1 MKKGLILALVAL
13 IVVPAL
19 AVMATSGL
27 TVWQLINGSWVE
39 IFDPNSEPDPTT
51 SDGYTKN
58 INANARAFKSGDA
71 NGRCNKEH
79 WEIEFTTEVQVAQWI
94 EWSVTGTKW
103 TWYVRKPGTYI
114 TDCIEFSIK
123 SNGPITIGFSGFAS
137 PTYVEGEAVK
147 DYIDAW
153 YSYGYA
159 NTPGNLEEMV
169 PAALLDE
176 CTVVILDSQELHDGI
191 TRKLWNMID
200 VANCNTA
207 CTYRDTGT
215 ITITLMTIK
224 PWIDPETGYYKYPY
238 PEAEY

>member
-19 AVMATSGL
+19 AVMASSPL
-27 TVWQLINGSWVE
+27 TVWKLDNGAWVVV
-39 IFDPNSEPDPTT
+39 FNPDDPEPSYAEP
-51 SDGYTKN
+51 
-58 INANARAFKSGDA
+58 ARAYKSGDA
-71 NGRCNKEH
+71 DGRCNKEH

-103 TWYVRKPGTYI
+103 SWYVRKPGRYI

-123 SNGPITIGFSGFAS
+123 SNGPITIGFSGFSS

-153 YSYGYA
+153 YGYGQ
-159 NTPGNLEEMV
+159 GNNPTYLEEMV
-169 PAALLDE
+169 SAEQLNESEVYIP
-176 CTVVILDSQELHDGI
+176 DSLELHNGI

-200 VANCNTA
+200 VVNCNTA
-207 CTYRDTGT
+207 CTYRDSGL

-224 PWIDPETGYYKYPY
+224 PWIDPETGNYKSKNDYSY
-238 PEAEY
+238 

>member
-19 AVMATSGL
+19 AVMASSGL
-27 TVWQLINGSWVE
+27 TVWKLVDGEWTVE
-39 IFDPNSEPDPTT
+39 FNPGNPVGDEM
-51 SDGYTKN
+51 
-58 INANARAFKSGDA
+58 ARAYKSGEA
-71 NGRCNKEH
+71 HGACNKEH

-103 TWYVRKPGTYI
+103 SWYVRKPGTYI
-114 TDCIEFSIK
+114 TDCIEFTLK
-123 SNGPITIGFSGFAS
+123 SNGPITISFSGFSS

-153 YSYGYA
+153 YGYGY
-159 NTPGNLEEMV
+159 GNEPDYLEEMV
-169 PAALLDE
+169 PAALLNE
-176 CTVVILDSQELHDGI
+176 SEIYIPDSLELHNTI

-200 VANCNTA
+200 VVNCNTA
-207 CTYRDTGT
+207 CTYRDSGL

-224 PWIDPETGYYKYPY
+224 PWIDSETGNYKEDYPY
-238 PEAEY
+238 GTEGY

>member
-19 AVMATSGL
+19 AVMASSPL
-27 TVWQLINGSWVE
+27 TVWKLDNGAWVVV
-39 IFDPNSEPDPTT
+39 FNPDDPEPSYAEP
-51 SDGYTKN
+51 
-58 INANARAFKSGDA
+58 ARAYKSGDA
-71 NGRCNKEH
+71 DGRCNKEH

-103 TWYVRKPGTYI
+103 SWYVRKPGTYI
-114 TDCIEFSIK
+114 TDCIEFTLK
-123 SNGPITIGFSGFAS
+123 SNGPITISFSGFSS

-153 YSYGYA
+153 YGYGL
-159 NTPGNLEEMV
+159 GNMPEYLEEMV
-169 PAALLDE
+169 PAALLNE
-176 CTVVILDSQELHDGI
+176 SEIFIPDSLELHNGI

-200 VANCNTA
+200 VVNCNTA
-207 CTYRDTGT
+207 CTYRDSGL

-224 PWIDPETGYYKYPY
+224 PWIDPETGEYKEDYPY
-238 PEAEY
+238 GAEE